1 MQSRMGPARS
11 ARAAWVRGKRRKM
24 VRRHGSFVFPV
35 RSDRG
40 TRAGRVSAS
49 KVARLAGGDG
59 RAGSVCG
66 CCDTRT
72 PTSIRK
78 KSERSSP
85 NYVGFAQEVYDQD
98 GITVEEMVAICLR
111 YHTDSREADSDWIV
125 ELDSRKAKFVRRR
138 LLKDL
143 VNLCRL
149 SGLDLKAA

>member
-1 MQSRMGPARS
+1 
-11 ARAAWVRGKRRKM
+11 M

-85 NYVGFAQEVYDQD
+85 NYVGFAQELYDQD
-98 GITVEEMVAICLR
+98 GITVEEVVAICLR
-111 YHTDSREADSDWIV
+111 YHTDFREADSDWIV